1 LASDTGSDA
10 INTTGEKRMDPGFLL
25 DAAIFVGFFV
35 LVIGVGIGMSRGEDD
50 SSEEYFLAGRGLSW
64 WLIGF
69 SLIAAN
75 ISSEQFIGM
84 SGQAAMYVGLA
95 IASYEWMAAITLV
108 VVAFFFLPKFLRAG
122 IYTIPEFLEYRF
134 TRGARSLMSF
144 LMVLIC
150 VLVSFTAVI
159 YSGALTAEVLFGDSP
174 LFGKFHVNLVSAS
187 WIIGVLSA
195 VYVVAG
201 GLKACAWADLIQGA
215 ALIVGGAIVTYLA
228 FQALG
233 TADPTAIG
241 LAADRASAG
250 ALERFTELNH
260 HKLHM
265 ALPASDLILPVTALM
280 VGLWIPNFYYW
291 GLNQYITQR
300 TLGAHS
306 VAAGQRGVVFAA
318 ALKLIIPFIIVI
330 PGIIAFN
337 LFARDMQDR
346 AAPENQPVLER
357 FAAAQRDPAAAASA
371 FPFDGDFAVLHPDVA
386 AQMLSFN
393 RQVAAIDVTPPPE
406 APESLAKE
414 NDAALKKIAELNR
427 GRSRDQQIAVQSTVI
442 GYKHDAA
449 FPLLM
454 KKLVFEHPGVRGFV
468 VAALYGAVISSLAAV
483 LNAASTLFT
492 MDLYRQYL
500 NPRASQTNLVLTGR
514 ICVVL
519 FTIIGCWLA
528 PQLNKP
534 EFKGIFTYI
543 QEFQGFFSPGVLA
556 VFLFGLFVHR
566 APHIC
571 GLVGLLISPPVYAFL
586 KWGLPPMG
594 FGEIAFLD
602 RMAITFGADLAVL
615 GLLTLVAPLKQPVVL
630 PEQSKISLEH
640 STGAKL
646 WGVIVVLVTLALYWK
661 FW

>member
-1 LASDTGSDA
+1 MEPNL
-10 INTTGEKRMDPGFLL
+10 IL
-25 DAAIFVGFFV
+25 DAVIFVGFFV
-35 LVIGVGIGMSRGEDD
+35 LVIGVGIGMSRGEEDN
-50 SSEEYFLAGRGLSW
+50 SEEYFLAGRGLSW

-159 YSGALTAEVLFGDSP
+159 YSGALTAEVLFGDAP
-174 LFGKFHVNLVSAS
+174 LFGTFHINLVNAS
-187 WIIGVLSA
+187 WIIGALSA

-215 ALIVGGAIVTYLA
+215 ALIVGGVIVTYLA

-233 TADPTAIG
+233 SAEPTAIG
-241 LAADRASAG
+241 LAADQASAG
-250 ALERFTELNH
+250 AVERFTELNR

-306 VAAGQRGVVFAA
+306 VAAGQRGIVFAA

-337 LFARDMQDR
+337 LFAGDMRDR
-346 AAPENQPVLER
+346 AAPENKPVLDQ
-357 FAAAQRDPAAAASA
+357 FAEDRNDDSASPRA
-371 FPFDGDFAVLHPDVA
+371 YPFDADFASLDSETA
-386 AQMLSFN
+386 AQMFAYN
-393 RQVAAIDVTPPPE
+393 RAVAGMEVAQQ
-406 APESLAKE
+406 PESAEALAAE
-414 NDAALKKIAELNR
+414 NNAALKRIAELNR
-427 GRSRDQQIAVQSTVI
+427 EQDESDQIAVQSTVI

-500 NPRASQTNLVLTGR
+500 NRNASQSNLVLTGR

-566 APHIC
+566 APRVC

-586 KWGLPPMG
+586 KWGLPRMG
-594 FGEIAFLD
+594 YGEIAFLD

-615 GLLTLVAPLKQPVVL
+615 ALLTLLAPLKQPVLL
-630 PEQSKISLEH
+630 PEQSKIATQH
-640 STGAKL
+640 STGAKF
-646 WGVIVVLVTLALYWK
+646 WGAIVVLITLALYWK

>member
-1 LASDTGSDA
+1 
-10 INTTGEKRMDPGFLL
+10 MDPSFLL
-25 DAAIFVGFFV
+25 DATIFVGFFV

-50 SSEEYFLAGRGLSW
+50 NSEEYFLAGRGLSW

-134 TRGARSLMSF
+134 TRGARSLMSL

-159 YSGALTAEVLFGDSP
+159 YSGALTAEVLFGDAP
-174 LFGKFHVNLVSAS
+174 LFGKFHINLVNAS
-187 WIIGVLSA
+187 WIIGLLSA

-233 TADPTAIG
+233 NADPTAIG
-241 LAADRASAG
+241 LAANQASAS

-265 ALPASDLILPVTALM
+265 ALPATDLILPVTALM

-337 LFARDMQDR
+337 LFAGDMQDR
-346 AAPENQPVLER
+346 AAPENRPVLDKFADVQGDTSAAKSAFAFDTD
-357 FAAAQRDPAAAASA
+357 FAA
-371 FPFDGDFAVLHPDVA
+371 LHAEVA
-386 AQMLSFN
+386 TQMLVFN
-393 RQVAAIDVTPPPE
+393 RAVAGMDMATPAETPE
-406 APESLAKE
+406 ALAAE
-414 NDAALKKIAELNR
+414 NKNALAKIAELNR
-427 GRSRDQQIAVQSTVI
+427 DRQKDERIAVQSTLI

-454 KKLVFEHPGVRGFV
+454 KKLVFEHPGVRAFV

-500 NPRASQTNLVLTGR
+500 NPNASQTNLVLTGR
-514 ICVVL
+514 ICVCL
-519 FTIIGCWLA
+519 FTVIGCWLA

-556 VFLFGLFVHR
+556 VFLFGLFVSR
-566 APHIC
+566 APRIC
-571 GLVGLLISPPVYAFL
+571 GLLGLLISPPVYAFL
-586 KWGLPPMG
+586 KWGLPPLG
-594 FGEIAFLD
+594 FAEIAFLD

-615 GLLTLVAPLKQPVVL
+615 ALLTLIAPLKQPVAL
-630 PEQSKISLEH
+630 PEQSKIDLAH
-640 STGAKL
+640 STGAKF
-646 WGVIVVLVTLALYWK
+646 WGVIVVLATLALYWK

>member
-1 LASDTGSDA
+1 
-10 INTTGEKRMDPGFLL
+10 MDPSFLL
-25 DAAIFVGFFV
+25 DATIFVGFFV

-50 SSEEYFLAGRGLSW
+50 NSEEYFLAGRGLSW

-134 TRGARSLMSF
+134 TRGARSLMSL

-159 YSGALTAEVLFGDSP
+159 YSGALTAEVLFGDAP
-174 LFGKFHVNLVSAS
+174 LFGKFHINLVNAS
-187 WIIGVLSA
+187 WIIGLLSA

-233 TADPTAIG
+233 NADPTAIG
-241 LAADRASAG
+241 LAANQASAS

-265 ALPASDLILPVTALM
+265 ALPATDLILPVTALM

-337 LFARDMQDR
+337 LFAGDMQDR
-346 AAPENQPVLER
+346 AAPENRPVLDKFADVQGDTSAAKSAFAFDTD
-357 FAAAQRDPAAAASA
+357 FAA
-371 FPFDGDFAVLHPDVA
+371 LHAEVA
-386 AQMLSFN
+386 TQMLVFN
-393 RQVAAIDVTPPPE
+393 RAVAGMDMATPAETPE
-406 APESLAKE
+406 ALAAE
-414 NDAALKKIAELNR
+414 NKNALAKIAELNR
-427 GRSRDQQIAVQSTVI
+427 DRQKDERIAVQSTLI

-454 KKLVFEHPGVRGFV
+454 KKLVFKHPGVRAFV

-500 NPRASQTNLVLTGR
+500 NPNASQTNLVLTGR
-514 ICVVL
+514 ICVCL
-519 FTIIGCWLA
+519 FTVIGCWLA

-556 VFLFGLFVHR
+556 VFLFGLFVSR
-566 APHIC
+566 APRIC
-571 GLVGLLISPPVYAFL
+571 GLLGLLISPPVYAFL
-586 KWGLPPMG
+586 KWGLPPLG
-594 FGEIAFLD
+594 FAEIAFLD

-615 GLLTLVAPLKQPVVL
+615 ALLTLIAPLKQPVAL
-630 PEQSKISLEH
+630 PEQSKIDLAH
-640 STGAKL
+640 STGAKF
-646 WGVIVVLVTLALYWK
+646 WGVIVVLATLALYWK

>member
-1 LASDTGSDA
+1 
-10 INTTGEKRMDPGFLL
+10 MDPYLIL
-25 DAAIFVGFFV
+25 DIAVVVGFFI
-35 LVIGVGIGMSRGEDD
+35 LVIGVGIGMSRDEKETSED
-50 SSEEYFLAGRGLSW
+50 YFLAGRGLSW

-84 SGQAAMYVGLA
+84 SGQAAMHVGLA
-95 IASYEWMAAITLV
+95 IASYEWMAAVTLV

-134 TRGARSLMSF
+134 TRGARSLMSA

-150 VLVSFTAVI
+150 VLVSFTAVV
-159 YSGALTAEVLFGDSP
+159 YSGALTAEVLFADAP
-174 LFGKFHVNLVSAS
+174 IFGFEITLTRAC
-187 WIIGVLSA
+187 WIIGALSA

-215 ALIVGGAIVTYLA
+215 SLILGGAIVTYLA

-233 TADPTAIG
+233 DASPESIG
-241 LAADRASAG
+241 LAADQAAAG
-250 ALERFTELNH
+250 PVERFAELNRD
-260 HKLHM
+260 KLHM
-265 ALPASDLILPVTALM
+265 ALPANDLILPWTALM
-280 VGLWIPNFYYW
+280 LGLWIPNFYYW

-300 TLGAHS
+300 TLGAQS

-337 LFARDMQDR
+337 LFSGDMRDR
-346 AAPENQPVLER
+346 AVPENQPVVDR
-357 FAAAQRDPAAAASA
+357 FNEVRTNPASA
-371 FPFDGDFAVLHPDVA
+371 NVAFAFNANFADLHREIA
-386 AQMLSFN
+386 AQMLAFN
-393 RQVAAIDVTPPPE
+393 REVAGID
-406 APESLAKE
+406 APRPDADTDLAAQ
-414 NDAALKKIAELNR
+414 NDAVLKRIAEFNR
-427 GRSRDQQIAVQSTVI
+427 DPANDRKIAVQSTLI

-454 KKLVFEHPGVRGFV
+454 KKLVFNHPGIRGFV

-500 NPRASQTNLVLTGR
+500 NTRASQSNLVATGR
-514 ICVVL
+514 ICVLL
-519 FTIIGCWLA
+519 FTIIGCSLA
-528 PQLNKP
+528 PQLNNP

-566 APHIC
+566 APRIC
-571 GLVGLLISPPVYAFL
+571 GLLGLLITPPVYAFL
-586 KWGLPPMG
+586 KWGLPQFG
-594 FGEIAFLD
+594 FEDIAFLN
-602 RMAITFGADLAVL
+602 RMAITFGVDLVVLTAATLIAPLSQPVTLPEQTRIAVDTSP
-615 GLLTLVAPLKQPVVL
+615 GAKFWGAIVVLLTL
-630 PEQSKISLEH
+630 
-640 STGAKL
+640 T
-646 WGVIVVLVTLALYWK
+646 LYWF

>member
-1 LASDTGSDA
+1 MEL
-10 INTTGEKRMDPGFLL
+10 NTLL
-25 DAAIFVGFFV
+25 DLVIFVGFFV

-50 SSEEYFLAGRGLSW
+50 NSEEYFLAGRGLSW
-64 WLIGF
+64 WLIGI

-95 IASYEWMAAITLV
+95 IASYEWMAAVTLV

-134 TRGARSLMSF
+134 TAGARSLMSF

-150 VLVSFTAVI
+150 VFVSFTAVV
-159 YSGALTAEVLFGDSP
+159 YSGALTAEVLFGDMP
-174 LFGKFHVNLVSAS
+174 LWGGVEVTLTNAA
-187 WIIGVLSA
+187 WTIGILAA

-201 GLKACAWADLIQGA
+201 GLKACAWADLIQGIS
-215 ALIVGGAIVTYLA
+215 LIVGGGIVTYLA

-233 TADPTAIG
+233 AADPQTIG
-241 LAADRASAG
+241 LAAEAASASSI
-250 ALERFTELNH
+250 ERFTELNRD
-260 HKLHM
+260 KLHM
-265 ALPASDLILPVTALM
+265 KLPASDLILPWTALV

-300 TLGAHS
+300 TLGAQS

-330 PGIIAFN
+330 PGMIAFN
-337 LFARDMQDR
+337 LYSGEMRKR
-346 AAPENQPVLER
+346 AVPDNQATLDR
-357 FAAAQRDPAAAASA
+357 FAALRSNAATANTVFS
-371 FPFDGDFAVLHPDVA
+371 FDADFAKLQPDVA
-386 AQMLSFN
+386 REIVTFN
-393 RQVAAIDVTPPPE
+393 RTVAGVEDPPNQAGDLAAQNAAILSRV
-406 APESLAKE
+406 
-414 NDAALKKIAELNR
+414 NDQNRERPRAE
-427 GRSRDQQIAVQSTVI
+427 QIAVQPTII

-454 KKLVFEHPGVRGFV
+454 KQLVFDHPGIRAFV

-500 NPRASQTNLVLTGR
+500 NRNASQTNLVTTGR

-519 FTIIGCWLA
+519 FTSIGCWLA
-528 PQLNKP
+528 PQLNNP
-534 EFKGIFTYI
+534 EFRGIFTYI

-556 VFLFGLFVHR
+556 VFLFGLFIHR
-566 APHIC
+566 APRIC
-571 GLVGLLISPPVYAFL
+571 GLLGLLISPPLYAFL

-602 RMAITFGADLAVL
+602 RMAITFGVELVILAAV
-615 GLLTLVAPLKQPVVL
+615 TLAAPLPKPVVL
-630 PEQSKISLEH
+630 PEQTKIDLEA
-640 STGAKL
+640 SGSAKIGGL
-646 WGVIVVLVTLALYWK
+646 IVVVVTLMLYWF

>member
-1 LASDTGSDA
+1 
-10 INTTGEKRMDPGFLL
+10 MDSGLLL
-25 DAAIFVGFFV
+25 DVAVFIGFFI

-50 SSEEYFLAGRGLSW
+50 DSEEYFLAGRGLSW

-84 SGQAAMYVGLA
+84 SGQAAMHVGLA
-95 IASYEWMAAITLV
+95 IASYEWMAAVTLV

-150 VLVSFTAVI
+150 VLVSFTAVV
-159 YSGALTAEVLFGDSP
+159 YSGALTAVVLFGDEP
-174 LFGKFHVNLVSAS
+174 LWGGYHITLTNAS
-187 WIIGVLSA
+187 WIIGILSA
-195 VYVVAG
+195 IYVVAG
-201 GLKACAWADLIQGA
+201 GLKACAWADLIQGS
-215 ALIVGGAIVTYLA
+215 ALMIGGAIVTYLA

-233 TADPTAIG
+233 AADPQTIG
-241 LAADRASAG
+241 LTAGSAADG
-250 ALERFTELNH
+250 AIERFSELNR

-265 ALPASDLILPVTALM
+265 ALPSTDLILPWTAL
-280 VGLWIPNFYYW
+280 VLGLWIPNFYYW

-300 TLGAHS
+300 TLGAES
-306 VAAGQRGVVFAA
+306 LAAGQRGVVFAA
-318 ALKLIIPFIIVI
+318 ALKLIIPFIIVV

-337 LFARDMQDR
+337 LFAEDMRVR
-346 AAPENQPVLER
+346 AAPENQAVLDR
-357 FAAAQRDPAAAASA
+357 FAEAQNSPESA
-371 FPFDGDFAVLHPDVA
+371 TAVYSFDSDFAALHPDVA
-386 AQMLSFN
+386 ARMLAFNSAVAHLDAIPAKSDADLAAQNDAVLKRIAEQN
-393 RQVAAIDVTPPPE
+393 RQ
-406 APESLAKE
+406 
-414 NDAALKKIAELNR
+414 
-427 GRSRDQQIAVQSTVI
+427 RSRSQSIAVESPVV

-454 KKLVFEHPGVRGFV
+454 KNLVFDHPGIRGFV

-492 MDLYRQYL
+492 MDIYRQYL
-500 NPRASQTNLVLTGR
+500 NQKATQPNLVLVGR

-519 FTIIGCWLA
+519 FTIVGCLIA
-528 PQLNKP
+528 PQLNDP
-534 EFKGIFTYI
+534 RFKGIFTYI

-566 APHIC
+566 APRLC
-571 GLVGLLISPPVYAFL
+571 GWLGLLLSWPVYGFL
-586 KWGLPPMG
+586 KWGWPLLG
-594 FGEIAFLD
+594 FEDIAFLN
-602 RMAITFGADLAVL
+602 RMAITFGTCLAAL
-615 GLLTLVAPLKQPVVL
+615 ALATLVAPLRQPVTL
-630 PEQSKISLEH
+630 PEQTKISLDH
-640 STGAKL
+640 SSGAKF
-646 WGVIVVLVTLALYWK
+646 WGGLVILVTIALYWK